1 MAPLGIGTGFYGV
14 GPAMGSDN
22 TAVIEYDPDA
32 LDLTGHRSYVDA
44 GATFQSTFT
53 RSYTLSIWFNLT
65 SYTSPSTSSLAMHTL
80 FGTNDGTGER
90 ISLALNGIDSVNKIK
105 FIMEGANDDLVVTN
119 SDEGDD
125 FSDDGWKHIAV
136 TVTQNSGGNTGVII
150 YVNGAAVDTTDTGAL
165 SEANHTNYVNAYNLY
180 IGARNNQNA
189 PEEYFYGLIKDPA
202 LWSEALTAANV
213 AKLYNSGV
221 PFDITS
227 DSGDYD
233 NSDTLV
239 ALWRFNVAAGGTVAQ
254 GFGGNDG
261 IIHSATRID
270 SGL

>member
-1 MAPLGIGTGFYGV
+1 MAPLGIGTGFYGL
-14 GPAMGSDN
+14 GPAIGSDN
-22 TAVIEYDPDA
+22 ATAAIEFDTDA
-32 LDLTGHRSYVDA
+32 LDLPGYRSFVDA
-44 GATFQSTFT
+44 GATFQTTFI
-53 RSYTLSIWFNLT
+53 RSYTLAIWFNLK
-65 SYTSPSTSSLAMHTL
+65 SYANPETGSNSIHTL
-80 FGTNDGTGER
+80 FGTSDGTGER
-90 ISLALNGIDSVNKIK
+90 ISLALNDTGGGGIQ
-105 FIMEGANDDLVVTN
+105 FIMEGANDDLVTTN
-119 SDEGDD
+119 SDEGDN

-165 SEANHTNYVNAYNLY
+165 SEANHQNYANAFNLY

-202 LWSEALTAANV
+202 LWSEALTAANI

-221 PFDITS
+221 PFSPSD

-239 ALWRFNVAAGGTVAQ
+239 TLYRFNEGAGGTTAQ
-254 GFGGNDG
+254 GFNDNDG
-261 IIHSATRID
+261 IIHSGTRID